1 MANSMYAND
10 AQASTSGG
18 GGGYGGYAAA
28 SGLGAIMGFKAS
40 QAAAKQARLTAEYNA
55 KVAENERILL
65 QRSARD
71 EQVRLREGSDKL
83 VSAQRVA
90 AAKSGVVVGTGSNL
104 LALRDTYMNTEM
116 DAIAIRYASSIQE
129 QAKTAQAAM
138 IRAEGASRASAIKT
152 QAYAN
157 LLESGAK
164 TATLMG

>member
-1 MANSMYAND
+1 MYAND
-10 AQASTSGG
+10 AQASASGG
-18 GGGYGGYAAA
+18 GGSSGAAGA
-28 SGLGAIMGFKAS
+28 MGLSAIMGFKAS

-71 EQVRLREGSDKL
+71 EQTRLRQGSEKL

-90 AAKSGVVVGTGSNL
+90 AAKSGVVTATGSNL
-104 LALRDTYMNTEM
+104 LALRDTFMKTEE

-138 IRAEGASRASAIKT
+138 LRAAGASRASAIKT
-152 QAYAN
+152 GAYAN
-157 LLESGAK
+157 LLEAGAK
-164 TATLMG
+164 TATMMG

>member
-1 MANSMYAND
+1 MANAMYAND
-10 AQASTSGG
+10 AQASVSGG
-18 GGGYGGYAAA
+18 GGGGAVAGAM
-28 SGLGAIMGFKAS
+28 GLSAILGFKSS

-71 EQVRLREGSDKL
+71 EQERLRQGSEKL
-83 VSAQRVA
+83 ISAQRVA
-90 AAKSGVVVGTGSNL
+90 AAKSGVVTGTGSNL
-104 LALRDTYMNTEM
+104 LALRDTYMKTEE

-138 IRAEGASRASAIKT
+138 LRAAGASRASTIKT

-157 LLESGAK
+157 LLEAGAK

>member
-1 MANSMYAND
+1 MYAND
-10 AQASTSGG
+10 AQASASGG
-18 GGGYGGYAAA
+18 GGGSGGAAGA
-28 SGLGAIMGFKAS
+28 MGLSAIMGFKAS
-40 QAAAKQARLTAEYNA
+40 Q
-55 KVAENERILL
+55 
-65 QRSARD
+65 
-71 EQVRLREGSDKL
+71 
-83 VSAQRVA
+83 A

-104 LALRDTYMNTEM
+104 LALRDTFMKTEE

-138 IRAEGASRASAIKT
+138 IRATGASRASAIKT

>member
-1 MANSMYAND
+1 MYAND

-18 GGGYGGYAAA
+18 GGSSGGYAAA

-55 KVAENERILL
+55 KVAENERVLL

-71 EQVRLREGSDKL
+71 EQARLRQGSDKL
-83 VSAQRVA
+83 ISAQRVA
-90 AAKSGVVVGTGSNL
+90 AAKSGVVTGTGSNL

-138 IRAEGASRASAIKT
+138 IRAEGASRSSAIKT

>member
-1 MANSMYAND
+1 MYAND

-18 GGGYGGYAAA
+18 GGSSGGYAAA

-55 KVAENERILL
+55 KVAENERVLL

-71 EQVRLREGSDKL
+71 EQERLRQGSDKL
-83 VSAQRVA
+83 ISAQRVA
-90 AAKSGVVVGTGSNL
+90 AAKSGVVTGTGSNL

>member
-71 EQVRLREGSDKL
+71 EQARLRQGSDKL
-83 VSAQRVA
+83 ISAQRVA
-90 AAKSGVVVGTGSNL
+90 AAKSGVVTGTGSNL

-138 IRAEGASRASAIKT
+138 IRAEGASRSSAIKT